1 MRNVFSTEHI
11 NRMFEDFFRQEV
23 GGRVVVEEKQDKKE
37 RRVSKVVG
45 YVKSKAIAS
54 WNYVKGVSSSVSAA
68 SKKFIEHKLGR
79 RVCKVGLATACVM
92 TAGIFTTGLMSS
104 ILWGATL
111 LTVTR
116 SISYYVRKV
125 DTDTST
131 LSTVKDVA
139 KDLVYATVAA
149 CGWVFGGYYA
159 LLLAENLYVF
169 LVNTWFIG
177 SLILVA

>member
-1 MRNVFSTEHI
+1 
-11 NRMFEDFFRQEV
+11 
-23 GGRVVVEEKQDKKE
+23 
-37 RRVSKVVG
+37 
-45 YVKSKAIAS
+45 
-54 WNYVKGVSSSVSAA
+54 
-68 SKKFIEHKLGR
+68 
-79 RVCKVGLATACVM
+79 M

-125 DTDTST
+125 DTNTST
-131 LSTVKDVA
+131 LPTVKYVS

-149 CGWVFGGYYA
+149 CVWLFGGYHA

-169 LVNTWFIG
+169 LVNTWFHG
-177 SLILVA
+177 LFILVA